1 MKFINALV
9 VKLVDTKDLKSL
21 PIREC
26 RFESGRG
33 HHKKMARQ
41 KVNHGLGAIIGLL
54 IVISFGALFG
64 SILDWPMM
72 ILDYEAYM
80 VETKKKAFDTV
91 WLGIPISKKVGIYY
105 SHLMF
110 LIWIGLII
118 NTIKEFKKYIKNKNK

>member
-1 MKFINALV
+1 M
-9 VKLVDTKDLKSL
+9 
-21 PIREC
+21 E
-26 RFESGRG
+26 
-33 HHKKMARQ
+33 RQ
-41 KVNHGLGAIIGLL
+41 KINYGLGAIIGLL